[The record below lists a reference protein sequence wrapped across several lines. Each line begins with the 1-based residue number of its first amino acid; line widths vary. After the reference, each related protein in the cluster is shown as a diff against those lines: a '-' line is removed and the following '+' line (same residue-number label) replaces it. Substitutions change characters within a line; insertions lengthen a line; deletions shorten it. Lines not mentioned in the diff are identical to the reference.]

1 MLRSLPLS
9 HAGRVSGVQIG
20 WRARDTGARWGLAAV
35 LAGSLVLRLALLS
48 RPGLHPD
55 EALYASWALRIAEGR
70 DPALLGVLVDKPPL
84 FLYQLAGLFRLA
96 GHASTS
102 TADLAGLVAAG
113 RLAAV
118 GASLVSLVLLWAI
131 AREIHGRRA
140 ALLAV
145 GIYAVSP
152 LAARL
157 SPTLLTD
164 PWLVLWMLLGLW
176 AGLNGRSWLTGLAC
190 GLAYA
195 TKQQAMLLIPLILAA
210 YFFSTRLQRSQGDN
224 LLVPSNP
231 SRSIWRLAG
240 GFLLVFTIVLWW
252 DSLRWQWMPS
262 FWQSGATAYGGLAW
276 ARWSELPQRLGQW
289 GELVGYLFGW
299 PLLVLLVVCSG
310 IGLRLSRRGMGAFDR
325 LLVAFV
331 VVYLAVHL
339 VTTMAVWDRY
349 ALPLVPLLALL
360 FGRGLALLWD
370 ALGEDGRVGTLAGGL
385 VRTHRR
391 HWLAAFLAVVLG
403 YTVWLAAL
411 SHIPVGDARAYDGA
425 AQVSE
430 HVRQTQPPGTILY
443 HHWLGWHYGFYL
455 ADAPVDLRYW
465 ESPADL
471 AAKAAAGRS
480 EQQLI
485 AFPAGR
491 DLLGVQRALILTGLR
506 LQPELTVL
514 HKDGTLSVTLYR
526 IVPAAVGAT
535 GHVES

>member
-1 MLRSLPLS
+1 ML
-9 HAGRVSGVQIG
+9 AG
-20 WRARDTGARWGLAAV
+20 GLA
-35 LAGSLVLRLALLS
+35 LRLALLS

-102 TADLAGLVAAG
+102 MADLAGLVAAG

-118 GASLVSLVLLWAI
+118 GASLVSLVLIWAV
-131 AREIHGRRA
+131 ARQVHGQRA
-140 ALLAV
+140 ALMAV
-145 GIYAVSP
+145 GLYAVSP

-176 AGLNGRSWLTGLAC
+176 AGLTGRSWLTGLAC

-195 TKQQAMLLIPLILAA
+195 TKQQAVLLIPLILAV
-210 YFFSTRLQRSQGDN
+210 YLFSTRLHKSQGDS
-224 LLVPSNP
+224 LPVPSNH

-276 ARWSELPQRLGQW
+276 ARWSELPERLGQW
-289 GELVGYLFGW
+289 AELVGYLFGW
-299 PLLVLLVVCSG
+299 PLLALLVVCSG
-310 IGLRLSRRGMGAFDR
+310 IGLRLSRRGTGAFDW
-325 LLVAFV
+325 LLGAFV
-331 VVYLAVHL
+331 VAYLAVHL

-370 ALGEDGRVGTLAGGL
+370 ALDEDGRVGTLAGGL
-385 VRTHRR
+385 VKSYQR
-391 HWLAAFLAVVLG
+391 HWAAAFLAVVLG
-403 YTVWLAAL
+403 YTVWLAAF

-430 HVRQTQPPGTILY
+430 HVRQTQPAGTILY

-471 AAKAAAGRS
+471 AATAAADRS

-491 DLLGVQRALILTGLR
+491 DLLGVQRALVLTGLR

-526 IVPAAVGAT
+526 IVSATVGAT
-535 GHVES
+535 GHDE